1 MNCCYCEN
9 NKKLRRLPA
18 VCQNPCQPLL
28 MQLLCLTLPYPSWFR
43 IKGQLFLMLQ
53 CFGEK
58 HHFYYPLFCKKN
70 MVLKPSNVKNN
81 VSSIKFP
88 VMMLETIVSNISCI
102 F

>member
-1 MNCCYCEN
+1 MTYE
-9 NKKLRRLPA
+9 KE
-18 VCQNPCQPLL
+18 
-28 MQLLCLTLPYPSWFR
+28 LTCAPYEYKIRALVVR

-53 CFGEK
+53 CLGEK
-58 HHFYYPLFCKKN
+58 HYFYYPLFCKKN